1 MDDLTPPAPQPQP
14 RPEAQPEP
22 TPPLQPQQPATWQQ
36 PVGPAT
42 EPLSPVPTPGP
53 APDTEPLSP
62 VPAAASAVASAPA
75 PAPAPRRR
83 GPGWGGVVGLVAA
96 GMILSSGATLG
107 GVIAYDELFADEPA
121 PTTASA
127 PTDGATASPV
137 ASASTA
143 QDPDWTAIAEQL
155 SPSAVS
161 IQVATQGGTSQGTGI
176 VLESAGTILTNEH
189 VVSGG
194 SRIQVTTSEGLSYE
208 AELVGSDT
216 STDLAVIRLLS
227 PPDDLVPA
235 TFADS
240 STVEV
245 GAPVM
250 ALGTPLGLENTV
262 TTGIVSAVDRPVT
275 ATGEDPSGAD
285 TSYTSAIQTD
295 AAINP
300 GNSGGP
306 LVDASGQVIG
316 INSAIAGIPNSEG
329 QAGSIGL
336 GFAIPSNTA
345 MLIAE
350 QLVENGSADH
360 AYLGVTTTD
369 GSATVGETTYRG
381 AEVVALEPDAPAA
394 AGDLRDGD
402 LITRVDDTPVGS
414 AAALTG
420 VVRGLEVGST
430 HTLTVLREDEL
441 QTLEVTLG
449 SRSA

>member
-14 RPEAQPEP
+14 RPQPQP
-22 TPPLQPQQPATWQQ
+22 TPEQQPQPTSPLQPQQLATWQQQ

-42 EPLSPVPTPGP
+42 EPLSPVP
-53 APDTEPLSP
+53 ALAASP
-62 VPAAASAVASAPA
+62 VPDPAAASAAA

-127 PTDGATASPV
+127 PADGATASPV

-176 VLESAGTILTNEH
+176 VLDADGTILTNEH

-275 ATGEDPSGAD
+275 ATGEDPSGSD

-350 QLVENGSADH
+350 QLLEDGSADH